1 MKITDIVCE
10 KRTVSLKR
18 PFKTAV
24 RIVETIDVL
33 DVRVQTDSGIE
44 GYGSATAT
52 LQVTGDSL
60 EGMKAAIKG
69 PIQDALLNEDV
80 NRRNH
85 LLMKLE
91 KSCIHNSSAK
101 AAVDIALHD
110 ASAKNCGV
118 PLYQLL
124 GGERRVLETD
134 MTVSIDD
141 PGIMQEEALARV
153 QEGFNVLKLKVGNEE
168 EEDFRRLLRVKE
180 VVGDDVRLRL
190 DANQG
195 WTGKQAV
202 HFLKRMEQENLN
214 VELVE
219 QPVPAHDLNALKYV
233 RDHVHLPIMADESAF
248 SPREVLRLLEME
260 CVDYVNIKLMKA
272 GGLRRAGQIADIC
285 ESAGVPCMIG
295 SMMESTV
302 SGTAAVHLAMAH
314 PNILLYDLD
323 APAWMNDEGLKGGM
337 SYEGREVSLSE
348 RPGLGFYQSMEV

>member
-10 KRTVSLKR
+10 NRTVSLKR

-24 RIVETIDVL
+24 RTVENIEVMDVF
-33 DVRVQTDSGIE
+33 VKTEEGIE
-44 GYGSATAT
+44 GYGSATAS

-60 EGMKAAIKG
+60 EGMRAAVEG
-69 PIQDALLNEDV
+69 PVRDALMNEDIQKL
-80 NRRNH
+80 NH
-85 LLMKLE
+85 QLIKLE

-110 ASAKNCGV
+110 AFGKYNNL
-118 PLYQLL
+118 PIYKML
-124 GGERRVLETD
+124 GGERGVLETD
-134 MTVSIDD
+134 MTVSVDD
-141 PGIMQEEALARV
+141 PALMKQEAVARV
-153 QEGFNVLKLKVGNEE
+153 REGFDVLKLKVGMDEK
-168 EEDFRRLLRVKE
+168 EDFNRLLHVKE
-180 VVGDDVRLRL
+180 AVGENVRLRL

-202 HFLKRMEQENLN
+202 HFLKRIEQEDIN

-219 QPVPAHDLNALKYV
+219 QPVPSHDLKALKYV
-233 RDHVHLPIMADESAF
+233 REHAHVPIMADESAF
-248 SPREVLRLLEME
+248 SPREVLRLVEMD
-260 CVDYVNIKLMKA
+260 CTDYVNIKLMKA

-314 PNILLYDLD
+314 PNITMYDLD

-337 SYEGREVSLSE
+337 SYEGREVTLNE
-348 RPGLGFYQSMEV
+348 RPGLGFY